1 MKLTRLVP
9 GSSISA
15 ALLTGF
21 VIVFGLGLLSGF
33 ELLRSVREAE
43 RRVNSLT
50 DSYSRGE
57 QTLSTVRT
65 NVLLGSIYLRDGLI
79 DTGTVTRQ
87 FYRDELRQIR
97 TEIQDRLRTYVSEV
111 ELPIERR
118 EWEALQR
125 ALDTYWNTL
134 DLLIGP
140 DAPQTY
146 VQGTGLLRRQV
157 VPARENILQIVDRI
171 AALQSFSRQRQ
182 RVEASLLYEQ
192 VQARFMAVGL
202 ATFVGAVVVAALA
215 FRRVRRLE
223 TELHRRRLAEA
234 DNRLD
239 LERLSARLVDAQEQ
253 ERRHLARELHDEV
266 GQALTAIKM
275 DLGVA
280 LRAPALEARTRTSL
294 EEARGIAETT
304 LQGVRNLSQLL
315 HPSVLDDFGLPET
328 LSAYIRAF
336 SLRSG
341 IRVELT
347 QDGLQRRLP
356 SEVETCLYRIV
367 QEALTNVA
375 RHSGASRATVA
386 LVWRNDVIR
395 AVIEDDGRGLPLA
408 EGAHDHARGLGVIG
422 MRERAQSL
430 GGQFTIGNRTEGGT
444 RVVASVPVA
453 TTVEDTV
460 RRAG

>member
-1 MKLTRLVP
+1 MKLTRLIP

-21 VIVFGLGLLSGF
+21 VVVFGLGLLSGF

-43 RRVNSLT
+43 RRSNFLT
-50 DSYSRGE
+50 DAYSRGE

-79 DTGTVTRQ
+79 DTGAVTRQ

-97 TEIQDRLRTYVSEV
+97 SEIQARLRAYVSEV

-125 ALDTYWNTL
+125 ALDEYWNTL

-140 DAPQTY
+140 DAPQNY
-146 VQGTGLLRRQV
+146 VQGTGLLRKQV

-182 RVEASLLYEQ
+182 QVEVSLLYDQ
-192 VQARFMAVGL
+192 VRARFMAVGV
-202 ATFVGAVVVAALA
+202 ATILGAMVVAALA
-215 FRRVRRLE
+215 FRRVRTLE
-223 TELHRRRLAEA
+223 AELHRRRLTEAE
-234 DNRLD
+234 NRLD

-253 ERRHLARELHDEV
+253 ERRNLARELHDEV

-280 LRAPALEARTRTSL
+280 LRVPVVDARARAAL
-294 EEARGIAETT
+294 EEARGIAEIT
-304 LQGVRNLSQLL
+304 LQGVRDLSQLL

-328 LSAYIRAF
+328 VSAYIRAF
-336 SLRSG
+336 SQRSG
-341 IRVELT
+341 VRVTLSD
-347 QDGLQRRLP
+347 DGVRRRLP
-356 SEVETCLYRIV
+356 SDIETCLYRIV

-375 RHSGASRATVA
+375 RHSGATRAKVT
-386 LVWRNDVIR
+386 LVWGDDVVRVI
-395 AVIEDDGRGLPLA
+395 IEDDGRGLPHDGG
-408 EGAHDHARGLGVIG
+408 EGHTRGLGIIG
-422 MRERAQSL
+422 MRERAQSM
-430 GGQFTIGNRTEGGT
+430 GGQFTIVNRADGG
-444 RVVASVPVA
+444 SVPVSNG
-453 TTVEDTV
+453 VEDSE
-460 RRAG
+460 RLAG

>member
-1 MKLTRLVP
+1 VKLTRLGA

-21 VIVFGLGLLSGF
+21 VVVFGLGLLSAF
-33 ELLRSVREAE
+33 ELLRSVRDAE

-50 DSYSRGE
+50 DAYSRGE

-79 DTGTVTRQ
+79 DTGAATRQ

-97 TEIQDRLRTYVSEV
+97 TEIQKRLRGYVSEV

-125 ALDTYWNTL
+125 ALDDYWNTL

-140 DAPQTY
+140 DAPNNY

-157 VPARENILQIVDRI
+157 VPARQNILQIVDRI

-182 RVEASLLYEQ
+182 RIEASLLYDQ
-192 VQARFMAVGL
+192 VRARFMAVGL
-202 ATFVGAVVVAALA
+202 ATILGAVLVAGLA

-223 TELHRRRLAEA
+223 SELHRRRRTEAE
-234 DNRLD
+234 NRLD

-280 LRAPALEARTRTSL
+280 LRATGAEPRVRASL

-336 SLRSG
+336 SHRSD
-341 IRVELT
+341 IRVDLSR
-347 QDGLQRRLP
+347 DGLQRRLP
-356 SEVETCLYRIV
+356 SEIEMCLYRVV

-375 RHSGASRATVA
+375 RHSGATHAKVA
-386 LVWRNDVIR
+386 LIWRGNIVT
-395 AVIEDDGRGLPLA
+395 AVIEDDGRGLPPHT
-408 EGAHDHARGLGVIG
+408 GAHDHARGLGVIG
-422 MRERAQSL
+422 MRERVQSV
-430 GGQFTIGNRTEGGT
+430 GGQFTIGNRAEGGT
-444 RVVASVPVA
+444 RVVASIPVA
-453 TTVEDTV
+453 DVMEDSQRLV
-460 RRAG
+460 G

>member
-1 MKLTRLVP
+1 MKLARLFP

-21 VIVFGLGLLSGF
+21 VVVFTLGLLSGF
-33 ELLRSVREAE
+33 ELLRSARDAE

-50 DSYSRGE
+50 DAYARGE

-97 TEIQDRLRTYVSEV
+97 TEIEDRLRGYVSEV

-125 ALDTYWNTL
+125 ALDDYWNTL
-134 DLLIGP
+134 DLLFGP
-140 DAPQTY
+140 DAPRTY

-157 VPARENILQIVDRI
+157 VPARENILQIVERI
-171 AALQSFSRQRQ
+171 AALQSFSRERQ
-182 RVEASLLYEQ
+182 RVEASLLYDQ
-192 VQARFMAVGL
+192 VRARFVAVGA
-202 ATFVGAVVVAALA
+202 ATIIAAVVVAALA

-223 TELHRRRLAEA
+223 AELHRRRLAEA
-234 DNRLD
+234 ENRLD

-266 GQALTAIKM
+266 GQALTAVKM

-280 LRAPALEARTRTSL
+280 LRGTRAEPRVRASL
-294 EEARGIAETT
+294 EEARGIVDTT

-336 SLRSG
+336 SQRSD
-341 IRVELT
+341 IRVDLSH
-347 QDGLQRRLP
+347 DGVPRRLP
-356 SEVETCLYRIV
+356 TDVEVCLYRIV

-375 RHSGASRATVA
+375 RHSEARGARVVLAWRDDVVRATV
-386 LVWRNDVIR
+386 
-395 AVIEDDGRGLPLA
+395 EDDGRGLPREN
-408 EGAHDHARGLGVIG
+408 EGVGHTRGLGIIG

-430 GGQFTIGNRTEGGT
+430 GGRFVIMNRSEGGT
-444 RVVASVPVA
+444 RVVASVPVS
-453 TTVEDTV
+453 TVPAEAE
-460 RRAG
+460 RLAG